1 VRAVP
6 RAPRIEGRGLL
17 TLLLIG
23 AVGLSALSVPW
34 GGDLVHPGG
43 GSAVGSIVKAL
54 ARVELSPEFL
64 RITAYAAWTTLRF
77 AVAGVTLALAIGLP
91 LGVVASGVL
100 TRSGGRKTASIV
112 VARFVLA
119 LLRSIH
125 ELVWAWLFVVAI
137 GLSPMA
143 VILALALPYAGIL
156 GRVFADAL
164 IDVPEEPLRAL
175 RSAGASE
182 IKLLVYG
189 RLTIALPDMLGYGF
203 YRFECAIRSAAIFSF
218 VGVQGLGYQIQLSL
232 DDLLWNEVW
241 TLLIALA
248 ALVLLVDA
256 WSSQVRRRLVS

>member
-17 TLLLIG
+17 TLLLVG
-23 AVGLSALSVPW
+23 AVGLSALSVRW

-54 ARVELSPEFL
+54 ASLELSPEFL
-64 RITAYAAWTTLRF
+64 RITASAAWTTLRF

-156 GRVFADAL
+156 GRVFADVL
-164 IDVPEEPLRAL
+164 MDVPEEPLRAL

-182 IKLLVYG
+182 VKLLVYG

-218 VGVQGLGYQIQLSL
+218 VGIQGLGYQIQLSL

-248 ALVLLVDA
+248 ALVLLVDV
-256 WSSQVRRRLVS
+256 WSSQVRRRLGS

>member
-1 VRAVP
+1 MRAVP

-17 TLLLIG
+17 TLLLVG
-23 AVGLSALSVPW
+23 AVGLSALSVRW

-54 ARVELSPEFL
+54 ASLELSPEFL
-64 RITAYAAWTTLRF
+64 RITASAAWTTLRF

-156 GRVFADAL
+156 GRVFADVL
-164 IDVPEEPLRAL
+164 MDVPEEPLRAL

-182 IKLLVYG
+182 VKLLVYG

-218 VGVQGLGYQIQLSL
+218 VGIQGLGYQIQLSL

-248 ALVLLVDA
+248 ALVLLVDV
-256 WSSQVRRRLVS
+256 WSSQVRRRLGS